1 MLSLTSSPFSNLIKL
16 FLETPVERAK
26 ASRVKPRAF
35 RCPLILSQK
44 IAGNTLVLGSAG
56 LSFIVKV
63 SLRLLSASSLLT
75 SSLRNYRSL
84 NISYLGDT
92 FGLTRSSDIGIEHS
106 QLNERGVSQD
116 EIDFP
121 ETRLHYAIHHSS
133 LRTSLHADRL
143 PIKQDHYQQ
152 SYRNPC
158 FFKITPA
165 SVRSC
170 HADDSLIRF
179 PYEVYIRSRH
189 TAEQV
194 CLAIACLIRQEIPLL
209 KIIGGTP

>member
-26 ASRVKPRAF
+26 SSRVKPRAF

-92 FGLTRSSDIGIEHS
+92 FVSYEIFRYWDRTQPVERKGRIIQPARATANVLEAYLVQRARLLGGSPKEIARAQGWRVKKHGAPDRYSWVTRD
-106 QLNERGVSQD
+106 N
-116 EIDFP
+116 
-121 ETRLHYAIHHSS
+121 
-133 LRTSLHADRL
+133 
-143 PIKQDHYQQ
+143 
-152 SYRNPC
+152 
-158 FFKITPA
+158 
-165 SVRSC
+165 
-170 HADDSLIRF
+170 LI
-179 PYEVYIRSRH
+179 
-189 TAEQV
+189 QV
-194 CLAIACLIRQEIPLL
+194 IWEEGAA
-209 KIIGGTP
+209 

>member
-1 MLSLTSSPFSNLIKL
+1 MTSSPFSNLIKL

-26 ASRVKPRAF
+26 SSRVKPRAF

-92 FGLTRSSDIGIEHS
+92 FGLTRSSDIGIENS
-106 QLNERGVSQD
+106 QLNERGESFSQ
-116 EIDFP
+116 P
-121 ETRLHYAIHHSS
+121 ERRRMSWRLIWCNALACSAD
-133 LRTSLHADRL
+133 LRRRS
-143 PIKQDHYQQ
+143 
-152 SYRNPC
+152 
-158 FFKITPA
+158 PA
-165 SVRSC
+165 LRV
-170 HADDSLIRF
+170 A
-179 PYEVYIRSRH
+179 
-189 TAEQV
+189 
-194 CLAIACLIRQEIPLL
+194 RQEARGARSIQLSHKGQL
-209 KIIGGTP
+209 DSGYMGRGGCVT

>member
-26 ASRVKPRAF
+26 SSRVKPRAF

-106 QLNERGVSQD
+106 QLNERGESFSQ
-116 EIDFP
+116 P
-121 ETRLHYAIHHSS
+121 ERRRMSWRLMEALQKYPEQSFAQKF
-133 LRTSLHADRL
+133 RL
-143 PIKQDHYQQ
+143 CNRQKFSWRKIKEG
-152 SYRNPC
+152 
-158 FFKITPA
+158 F
-165 SVRSC
+165 
-170 HADDSLIRF
+170 
-179 PYEVYIRSRH
+179 
-189 TAEQV
+189 
-194 CLAIACLIRQEIPLL
+194 
-209 KIIGGTP
+209 

>member
-26 ASRVKPRAF
+26 SSRVKPRAF

-92 FGLTRSSDIGIEHS
+92 FGLTRSSEIGIGHS
-106 QLNERGVSQD
+106 QLNERGESFSQPERRRMSWRLIWCNALACSAD
-116 EIDFP
+116 LRRRSPALRDGASRSTGRQID
-121 ETRLHYAIHHSS
+121 
-133 LRTSLHADRL
+133 
-143 PIKQDHYQQ
+143 
-152 SYRNPC
+152 
-158 FFKITPA
+158 
-165 SVRSC
+165 
-170 HADDSLIRF
+170 
-179 PYEVYIRSRH
+179 
-189 TAEQV
+189 TAGSQ
-194 CLAIACLIRQEIPLL
+194 
-209 KIIGGTP
+209 GTT

>member
-1 MLSLTSSPFSNLIKL
+1 MTSSPFSNLIKL

-26 ASRVKPRAF
+26 SSRVKPRAF

-44 IAGNTLVLGSAG
+44 IAG

-106 QLNERGVSQD
+106 QLNERGESFSQPERRRMSWRLIWCNALACSAD
-116 EIDFP
+116 LRRRSPALRDGASRSTRRQID
-121 ETRLHYAIHHSS
+121 
-133 LRTSLHADRL
+133 
-143 PIKQDHYQQ
+143 
-152 SYRNPC
+152 
-158 FFKITPA
+158 
-165 SVRSC
+165 
-170 HADDSLIRF
+170 
-179 PYEVYIRSRH
+179 
-189 TAEQV
+189 TAESQ
-194 CLAIACLIRQEIPLL
+194 
-209 KIIGGTP
+209 GTT

>member
-26 ASRVKPRAF
+26 SSRVKPRAF

-106 QLNERGVSQD
+106 QLNERGESFIQPARATANVLEAYLVQRARLLGGSPK
-116 EIDFP
+116 EIA
-121 ETRLHYAIHHSS
+121 RAQGW
-133 LRTSLHADRL
+133 RVKKHAATDR
-143 PIKQDHYQQ
+143 Y
-152 SYRNPC
+152 S
-158 FFKITPA
+158 
-165 SVRSC
+165 
-170 HADDSLIRF
+170 
-179 PYEVYIRSRH
+179 
-189 TAEQV
+189 
-194 CLAIACLIRQEIPLL
+194 
-209 KIIGGTP
+209 